1 MQRWV
6 IIWDLGGVLLR
17 TEDRQ
22 PRQQL
27 AERLGLSYAEL
38 DGLVFSSPS
47 ATEAGLGHISAE
59 EHWENLCKLAGWSPQ
74 DLPVIQ
80 HAFWGGD
87 RLDLGL
93 VDYVRSLQRNYRTAL
108 LSNNWSNLRQL
119 LSTRWGIA
127 DAFDELFISAELG
140 LEKPDARIYQLVQ
153 EKMKMLPEQAIFI
166 DDSREN
172 ISAAQAAGWTALLF
186 SSAEQAAT
194 DLQNL
199 LAGEVKPDRKGT
211 L

>member
-6 IIWDLGGVLLR
+6 VIWDLGGVLLR
-17 TEDRQ
+17 TEDRR

-27 AERLGLSYAEL
+27 AERLGLSYTEL
-38 DGLVFSSPS
+38 DGLVFASPS

-59 EHWENLCKLAGWSPQ
+59 EHWLNLCKLAGWSPK
-74 DLPVIQ
+74 DLPAIQ

-87 RLDLGL
+87 RLDVGL

-119 LSTRWGIA
+119 LTTRWGIA

-140 LEKPDARIYQLVQ
+140 VGKTGRTHLPARPG
-153 EKMKMLPEQAIFI
+153 E
-166 DDSREN
+166 DEN
-172 ISAAQAAGWTALLF
+172 APRAGNF
-186 SSAEQAAT
+186 H
-194 DLQNL
+194 
-199 LAGEVKPDRKGT
+199 R
-211 L
+211 